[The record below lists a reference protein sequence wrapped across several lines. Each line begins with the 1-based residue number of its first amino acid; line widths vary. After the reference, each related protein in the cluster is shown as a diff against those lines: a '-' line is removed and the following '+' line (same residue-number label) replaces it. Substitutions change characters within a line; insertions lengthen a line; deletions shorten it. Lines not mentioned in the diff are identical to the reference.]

1 MDAKELLMSSLVIE
15 GHRDVYEQ
23 LYRTSIGEKSPIRDA
38 VAPRLIRDGINMTVY
53 AISGDS
59 YSHSQNTG
67 RYLETALDQIDQ
79 FLEEAPRSEGM
90 IQMVKTRGDLPEKVE
105 PGSVKFLLHFEG
117 CMPLRESI
125 HNLRNFYRFGL
136 RSLQPVWNFRN
147 ELGDGVWENRTG
159 GGLTNFGVEVIK
171 EANRLGMPFQ
181 LYSQPDF
188 KSMKQAKG
196 KRFAISRFGSLTD
209 FLTRATLRH
218 FGVDEKEVT
227 ILQIGSTPARFAA
240 LAAKGVDA
248 SVVWFPVTEIAKSQ
262 GFNKL
267 LDLKDI
273 FPEWPYETFAARESY
288 LTKEK
293 DQVAKFLRAYQ
304 KGVRYT
310 RDNKNDAVNIMPR
323 CVPKIGV
330 RFHSRAS

>member
-1 MDAKELLMSSLVIE
+1 MKRFALALALSLLL
-15 GHRDVYEQ
+15 
-23 LYRTSIGEKSPIRDA
+23 A
-38 VAPRLIRDGINMTVY
+38 
-53 AISGDS
+53 
-59 YSHSQNTG
+59 
-67 RYLETALDQIDQ
+67 
-79 FLEEAPRSEGM
+79 
-90 IQMVKTRGDLPEKVE
+90 
-105 PGSVKFLLHFEG
+105 
-117 CMPLRESI
+117 
-125 HNLRNFYRFGL
+125 
-136 RSLQPVWNFRN
+136 
-147 ELGDGVWENRTG
+147 
-159 GGLTNFGVEVIK
+159 GLTPAIGGAKIIVGLSSVNVAFLPVYVTEAKGFFKDEGLDVLLVLFNAGATNLQALIGGDVQIMGSAFVETVGGRAAGIDVKNFWGVC
-171 EANRLGMPFQ
+171 NLMPFQ

-310 RDNKNDAVNIMPR
+310 RDNKNDAVNIMKKYVKMDPSYAPAGYDEYR
-323 CVPKIGV
+323 DSFPLNGQIAEKPIPTVIDEEFRTGRIKKKLTVEDMVDRSFISSIGGK
-330 RFHSRAS
+330 

>member
-1 MDAKELLMSSLVIE
+1 MK
-15 GHRDVYEQ
+15 RF
-23 LYRTSIGEKSPIRDA
+23 
-38 VAPRLIRDGINMTVY
+38 
-53 AISGDS
+53 
-59 YSHSQNTG
+59 
-67 RYLETALDQIDQ
+67 ALA
-79 FLEEAPRSEGM
+79 LALS
-90 IQMVKTRGDLPEKVE
+90 
-105 PGSVKFLLHFEG
+105 FLLAGLVPATGSAKIIVGLSSVNVAFLPVYVTEAKGFFKDEG
-117 CMPLRESI
+117 LDVLLVLFNAGAT
-125 HNLRNFYRFGL
+125 NLQALIGGDVQIMGSAFVETVGGRAAGIDVKNF
-136 RSLQPVWNFRN
+136 W
-147 ELGDGVWENRTG
+147 GVCN
-159 GGLTNFGVEVIK
+159 L
-171 EANRLGMPFQ
+171 MPFQ

-240 LAAKGVDA
+240 LSAKGVDA

-273 FPEWPYETFAARESY
+273 FPDWPYETFAARESY
-288 LTKEK
+288 LSKEK

-310 RDNKNDAVNIMPR
+310 RDNKNDAVNIMKKYVKMDTAYAPAGYDEYR
-323 CVPKIGV
+323 DSFPVNGQIAEKAIPTVIDEEFRTGRIKKKLTIEDMVDRSFISMIGGK
-330 RFHSRAS
+330 